1 MYYVEVMIFINNFDR
16 ILLCGVNS
24 YQQRRKCGLGLHKHT
39 NDPNTVYVIFSSEV
53 EPNEKLPWERSLQI
67 SSSFRGKGGNLHVL
81 RLFVM
86 YFNQKHNKVT
96 TVYDFISLSEDK
108 CFTNQWSE
116 PKRKSKSGLINPD
129 PEPAK

>member
-1 MYYVEVMIFINNFDR
+1 MIFINNFDR

-67 SSSFRGKGGNLHVL
+67 ISSFRGKGGNLYVL
-81 RLFVM
+81 RLLLM
-86 YFNQKHNKVT
+86 YFNQKRKQVLQCLIFFHFLA
-96 TVYDFISLSEDK
+96 TVVLQ
-108 CFTNQWSE
+108 TNGRNLNE
-116 PKRKSKSGLINPD
+116 NPN
-129 PEPAK
+129 PG